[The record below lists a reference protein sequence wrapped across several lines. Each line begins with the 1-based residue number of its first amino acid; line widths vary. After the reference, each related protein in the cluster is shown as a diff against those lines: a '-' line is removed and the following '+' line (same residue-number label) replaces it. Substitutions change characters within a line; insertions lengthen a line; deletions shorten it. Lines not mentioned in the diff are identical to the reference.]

1 MEADLILR
9 KGIVLTMNPAKPIAE
24 AIAIKNGR
32 IIEVG
37 GEAEV
42 IKYRG
47 VNTKVIDLMGK
58 TVVPGFIDT
67 HVHLL
72 DFAKVLAWI
81 DLSDATS
88 IEEIKNKVRLKA
100 QGIPKGRWILG
111 RGWHEKRL
119 REKRPPKAMDLDEV
133 APENPVVLYRS
144 EGRVCVANSMALM
157 LAGINSET
165 KSPHGGEIC
174 RDSSGNPNGV
184 LIESA
189 TNLVWKII
197 PEQSLEEILENID
210 VAFQKIIEN
219 GITSIHW
226 IISSPSEKKIVSW
239 LAKRGRL
246 PVRIKLIVPE
256 PMLEDF
262 IEIRNLCNDIN
273 LGGAIIFADGSLAAG
288 TAALSSPYMDQPE
301 NMGSLFYTRKALA
314 DAITK
319 IHRAGLQLVVHAM
332 GDKAVEEA
340 LMAIKE
346 ALPLPFKPNH
356 RHRIENAAVLNRELI
371 EQMKSLGV
379 VISLQPYLIFSEF
392 AIWSAINRL
401 GYERARWLYPLRT
414 LINNGII
421 VAAGSDCPME
431 PLNPFVQM
439 KAAVARS
446 FFPEERVT
454 IEEALRM
461 FTINAAY
468 ISFEEDMKGSI
479 EGGKLADLTVLS
491 GNPMDTPPEKLD
503 NIKVEMTIV
512 GGRIVYQA
520 YNK

>member
-9 KGIVLTMNPAKPIAE
+9 GGLILTMNPAKPVAK
-24 AIAIKNGR
+24 AVAIKNGK

-37 GEAEV
+37 EEAEV
-42 IKYRG
+42 IKYKGADTR
-47 VNTKVIDLMGK
+47 VIDLMGK

-72 DFAKVLAWI
+72 DFAKVLAWL
-81 DLSDATS
+81 DLSDAAS

-100 QGIPKGRWILG
+100 QGVPKGRWILG

-119 REKRPPKAMDLDEV
+119 KEKRPPNAIDLDEV
-133 APENPVVLYRS
+133 TPDNPVVLYRS

-165 KSPHGGEIC
+165 KSPPGGEIC
-174 RDSSGNPNGV
+174 KDPSGNPNGV

-189 TNLVWKII
+189 TDLVWRVI

-210 VAFQKIIEN
+210 VAFRKIIEN

-226 IISSPSEKKIVSW
+226 IVSSPGEKKIVSW

-246 PVRIKLIVPE
+246 PVRVKLIVPE
-256 PMLEDF
+256 HMLEDF
-262 IEIRNLCNDIN
+262 IELGDLCNDIK
-273 LGGAIIFADGSLAAG
+273 LGGVIIFADGSLAAG
-288 TAALSSPYMDQPE
+288 TAALSSPYVNQPE
-301 NMGSLFYTRKALA
+301 NMGSLHYTRESIA

-319 IHRAGLQLVVHAM
+319 IRRSGLQAVVHAM
-332 GDKAVEEA
+332 GDRAVKEV

-346 ALPLPFKPNH
+346 TTLLSSMINH
-356 RHRIENAAVLNRELI
+356 RYRIENAAVLNRELVD
-371 EQMKSLGV
+371 QMKSLGV
-379 VISLQPYLIFSEF
+379 VISIQPYLIFSEF
-392 AIWSAINRL
+392 AIWSALNRL
-401 GYERARWLYPLRT
+401 GYDRARWLYPLRT
-414 LINNGII
+414 LIDSGII

-446 FFPEERVT
+446 FFPEEKIT
-454 IEEALRM
+454 IKEALQM

-468 ISFEEDMKGSI
+468 VSFEEDVKGSI
-479 EGGKLADLTVLS
+479 ERGKLADLTVLS
-491 GNPMDTPPEKLD
+491 ENPMDIPPEKLD

-512 GGRIVYQA
+512 DGKIVYQA
-520 YNK
+520 CNE